1 MFGIFK
7 KKSREEKMKLHSE
20 NVFLL
25 LISDQEEK
33 FNFIETTEMLNDV
46 RRKYNDY
53 LKAKK
58 SEKISEAMFAQNN
71 ISEIDL
77 AIQKIS

>member
-1 MFGIFK
+1 
-7 KKSREEKMKLHSE
+7 MKLHSE